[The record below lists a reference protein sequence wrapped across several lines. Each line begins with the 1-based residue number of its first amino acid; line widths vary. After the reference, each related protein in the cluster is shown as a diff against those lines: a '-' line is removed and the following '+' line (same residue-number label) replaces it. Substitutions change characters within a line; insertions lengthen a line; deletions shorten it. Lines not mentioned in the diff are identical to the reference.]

1 MAVKENHMSDLKTI
15 LVVDDEPSTRM
26 FVRATL
32 ETESYDVLEA
42 NNGLEGLTLA
52 RMERPDLVLL
62 DVSMPAMDGLQVCE
76 ILRQDQGLAQ
86 VPILILTG
94 KTQTGDTQRGFEAG
108 ADDYIRKPVHPTELL
123 ARVQAVLRRV
133 DFRNSP
139 RSLTPHAPITL
150 HPQQW
155 TVEIENRRVLL
166 TPTEYHLFNHLLDHA
181 GQLVSADQLLQE
193 VWDYPPGAG
202 DPNLVRAHIR
212 NLRSKI
218 ELNPQNPRHIRT
230 VPRRGYTLSL

>member
-1 MAVKENHMSDLKTI
+1 MTDMKTV
-15 LVVDDEPSTRM
+15 LVVDDEPSTRT

-42 NNGLEGLTLA
+42 NNGLEALTLA

-62 DVSMPAMDGLQVCE
+62 DVGMPAMDGLQVCE
-76 ILRQDQGLAQ
+76 ILRKDNGLSH
-86 VPILILTG
+86 VPILMLTG
-94 KTQTGDTQRGFEAG
+94 RTQVDDAHLGFDAG

-133 DFRNSP
+133 ELRNSP
-139 RSLTPHAPITL
+139 RTLVPSAAITL

-155 TVEIENRRVLL
+155 TVEIENRRVTL
-166 TPTEYHLFNHLLDHA
+166 TPTEFQLFNHLLDHA
-181 GQLVSADQLLQE
+181 GQLVPVDQLLQE

-218 ELNPQNPRHIRT
+218 ETNPENPRHIRT
-230 VPRRGYTLSL
+230 MPRRGYTLAL